1 MSQPAAD
8 LPGHAPIA
16 AFPMYDY
23 PELTAVHDALWAA
36 LHEAL
41 SSAGVAELPARL
53 TRDSSHFD
61 LRRHPRLLLGQ
72 ACEYP
77 LATSCAGY
85 VRLVATPRYAVPGCD
100 GSTLY
105 RSAVVVRAADPAE
118 TLADLR
124 GRRCI
129 VNERDS
135 NSGMNLLR
143 AAIAPTS
150 GGARF
155 FSSVTLSGSHRA
167 SVAAV
172 AAGLA
177 DVAAVDGVSFAHFQ
191 KLDPPVV
198 ASLRV
203 LCWTPPSR
211 CPPCVTAAG
220 TSDST
225 LEALRGALAKVSVD
239 PRLAHVRERLFLE
252 GFDLEPD
259 DRFIEVLSHERRAA
273 ELGYSALL

>member
-1 MSQPAAD
+1 MSQAAAH
-8 LPGHAPIA
+8 LPGHVPIA

-23 PELTAVHDALWAA
+23 PELTAVHDALWVA

-41 SSAGVAELPARL
+41 SAAGVVGLPSRL
-53 TRDSSHFD
+53 TRDLSHFD

-85 VRLVATPRYAVPGCD
+85 VRLVATPRYTVPGCD

-105 RSAVVVRAADPAE
+105 RSAIVVRATDQAE

-143 AAIAPTS
+143 AAIAPVS

-155 FSSVTLSGSHRA
+155 FGSVSLSGSHRG

-172 AAGLA
+172 AAELA
-177 DVAAVDGVSFAHFQ
+177 DVAAVDGVSFAHFR
-191 KLDPPVV
+191 KLDPPAVTN
-198 ASLRV
+198 LRV
-203 LCWTPPSR
+203 LCWTPPSP
-211 CPPCVTAAG
+211 CPPFVTAAA

-225 LEALRGALAKVSVD
+225 LAALRGALAKVSVD
-239 PRLAHVRERLFLE
+239 PRLARVRESLFLE
-252 GFDLEPD
+252 GLDLQPD
-259 DRFIEVLSHERRAA
+259 DRFVEVLSHERRAA
-273 ELGYSALL
+273 ELGYTALL

>member
-1 MSQPAAD
+1 MSQAAAN
-8 LPGHAPIA
+8 LPGDAPIA

-23 PELTAVHDALWAA
+23 PELTAVHAALWAA
-36 LHEAL
+36 LHGAL
-41 SSAGVAELPARL
+41 NTAGVAELPSRL

-61 LRRHPRLLLGQ
+61 LWRHPRLLLGQ

-85 VRLVATPRYAVPGCD
+85 VRLVATPRYTVPGCD
-100 GSTLY
+100 GGILY
-105 RSAVVVRAADPAE
+105 RSAIVVRATDPAE
-118 TLADLR
+118 TLVDLR

-143 AAIAPTS
+143 AAIAPVS

-155 FSSVTLSGSHRA
+155 FSTVTLSGSHRA

-177 DVAAVDGVSFAHFQ
+177 DVAAIDGVSFAHFQ
-191 KLDPPVV
+191 RLDRSVV

-203 LCWTPPSR
+203 LCWTPPSP
-211 CPPCVTAAG
+211 CPPFVTAAA
-220 TSDST
+220 TSDAT
-225 LEALRGALAKVSVD
+225 LAVLRGALAKIGVD